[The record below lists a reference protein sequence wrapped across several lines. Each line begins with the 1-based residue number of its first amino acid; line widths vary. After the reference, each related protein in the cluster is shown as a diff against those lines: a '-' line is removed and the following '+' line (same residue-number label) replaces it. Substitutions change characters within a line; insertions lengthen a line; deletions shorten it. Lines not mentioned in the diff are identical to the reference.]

1 MFVKVRLKIIHPYRL
16 FLGVF
21 LVKKDCMWVGVWYY
35 TEFLAW
41 LILIPIQMYA
51 KARINHRHE

>member
-1 MFVKVRLKIIHPYRL
+1 
-16 FLGVF
+16 
-21 LVKKDCMWVGVWYY
+21 MWVGVWYY

-51 KARINHRHE
+51 KARTLKNEGDAVNDDIFSTFNHRHE